1 VPEDTERR
9 PRRVDIC
16 GVGVDQV
23 TMADSLAIAEHII
36 GTHRGAQHVSVNAA
50 KVIKARRDPRMAAIV
65 AGAAL
70 ATADGQ
76 SIVLAGRLLGTPLPE
91 RVTGIDFMTELLT
104 LAGQRGY
111 TVYLYGAKPSTVAIV
126 NALITCRGVN
136 VVGYDSGFEPDPEL
150 VAARIA
156 ALAPDLLFVALPTP
170 AKELFIGRH
179 LTDLG
184 VGLAVGVGGSF
195 DVLAGEVSR
204 APRWMQRAGL
214 EWAHRIALEPQR
226 VVRPSF
232 VRSVAF
238 IGVLTAEVV
247 RVRGRSLAARPR
259 RRAGDRQPTTR

>member
-1 VPEDTERR
+1 VPEDTERH

-23 TMADSLAIAEHII
+23 TMADSLAAAEHII
-36 GTHRGAQHVSVNAA
+36 TACRGAQHVSINAA
-50 KVIKARRDPRMAAIV
+50 KVIKARRDPQIAAIV

-91 RVTGIDFMTELLT
+91 RVTGIDFMTDLLS
-104 LAGQRGY
+104 LAERRGF
-111 TVYLYGAKPSTVAIV
+111 TVYLYGAKPSTVRAV
-126 NALITCRGVN
+126 NDLITGRGVN
-136 VVGYDSGFEPDPEL
+136 VVGYDSGFEDDPEA

-156 ALAPDLLFVALPTP
+156 AYAPDLLFVALPTP

-204 APRWMQRAGL
+204 APWWMQRIGL
-214 EWAHRIALEPQR
+214 EWLHRIALEPQR
-226 VVRPSF
+226 VVRPYF
-232 VRSVAF
+232 VRSVVF
-238 IGVLTAEVV
+238 LGVLAAEVV
-247 RVRGRSLAARPR
+247 RVRGRSLVPR
-259 RRAGDRQPTTR
+259 RRRRGDDRQPTTP

>member
-23 TMADSLAIAEHII
+23 TMADSLAAAERII
-36 GTHRGAQHVSVNAA
+36 DNARGGQHVAINAA
-50 KVIKARRDPRMAAIV
+50 KVINARRDPRMAEIV
-65 AGAAL
+65 ADATL

-91 RVTGIDFMTELLT
+91 RVTGIDFMTDLLAV
-104 LAGQRGY
+104 AGRRGY
-111 TVYLYGAKPSTVAIV
+111 TVYLYGAKPSTVAAV
-126 NALITCRGVN
+126 TSRITAQGVD
-136 VVGYDSGFEPDPEL
+136 VVGFDSGFEPDPEA
-150 VAARIA
+150 VAGRIA

-179 LTDLG
+179 LSDLG

-204 APRWMQRAGL
+204 APEWMQRVGL

-226 VVRPSF
+226 VVRPYF
-232 VRSVAF
+232 VRSVVF
-238 IGVLTAEVV
+238 LGVLAAEVV
-247 RVRGRSLAARPR
+247 KVRGRSLAGR
-259 RRAGDRQPTTR
+259 RRRRGDDPPPTTR